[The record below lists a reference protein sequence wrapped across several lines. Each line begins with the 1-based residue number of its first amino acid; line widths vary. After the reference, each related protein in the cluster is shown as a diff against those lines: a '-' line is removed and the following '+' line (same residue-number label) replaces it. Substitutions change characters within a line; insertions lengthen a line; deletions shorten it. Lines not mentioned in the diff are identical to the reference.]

1 MTTTYVYDN
10 LRRLVQILYS
20 NGRVTTITY
29 DQIGNRVSVV
39 TVCVFRQ
46 TTQKKSIRDAD
57 SLISK
62 QNGIPKC

>member
-10 LRRLVQILYS
+10 LRRLGQILYS

-39 TVCVFRQ
+39 TV
-46 TTQKKSIRDAD
+46 
-57 SLISK
+57 
-62 QNGIPKC
+62 